1 MTKKYVRFRV
11 NDKVHYG
18 VIGGSSINV
27 LAGDL
32 FDKHNVTDVVY
43 SLDAVRLLTPCEPVK
58 IVCVGLNYRKHAV
71 EIGMALPTNPVLFI
85 KPATTLLEPSGEI
98 VYWPM
103 VGQLDYEGELTV
115 VMGKKCHMVDEATAL
130 EYVFGYTIAN
140 DMTARDLQRKD
151 GQWTR
156 AKSFDTFL
164 PLGPSIVTGIDASDL
179 SLQTYVNGEIRQDG
193 RTSDLIFPIAYL
205 VSFISQIMTLEP
217 GDVILT
223 GTPSGIGALQVG
235 DEVEVRI
242 EGLGALRN
250 RVVATRGS

>member
-1 MTKKYVRFRV
+1 MSKKYVRFRV
-11 NDKVHYG
+11 EDRVHYG
-18 VIGGSSINV
+18 VLEGSDIKV
-27 LAGDL
+27 LVGDV
-32 FDKHNVTDVVY
+32 FGEHQVTDVVY
-43 SLDAVRLLTPCEPVK
+43 SLDGVHLLTPCEPVK

-71 EIGMALPTNPVLFI
+71 EIGMALPKDPVLFI
-85 KPATTLLEPSGEI
+85 KPATTLLEPEGSI

-103 VGQLDYEGELTV
+103 VGQLDYEGELAI
-115 VMGKKCHMVDEATAL
+115 VMGKRCHMVDEAEAL
-130 EYVFGYTIAN
+130 DYVFGYTIAN

-164 PLGPSIVTGIDASDL
+164 PLGPSIVTGIDAGDL
-179 SLQTYVNGEIRQDG
+179 ALETYVNGEIRQDG
-193 RTSDLIFPIAYL
+193 GTSDLIFPIAYL
-205 VSFISQIMTLEP
+205 VSFISQVMTLEP

-250 RVVATRGS
+250 RVVAP

>member
-1 MTKKYVRFRV
+1 MFKQYVRFRV
-11 NDKVHYG
+11 EGRVYQG
-18 VIGGSSINV
+18 VLEGSNISTV
-27 LAGDL
+27 EGDIFGEHRL
-32 FDKHNVTDVVY
+32 TDVVHT
-43 SLDAVRLLTPCEPVK
+43 LDTVQLLTPCAPNK

-71 EIGMALPTNPVLFI
+71 EIGMPLPADPVLFI
-85 KPATTLLEPSGEI
+85 KPATTLLDPNGEI

-115 VMGKKCHMVDEATAL
+115 VIGKRCHMVDEAAAL
-130 EYVFGYTIAN
+130 GYVFGYTIAN

-164 PLGPSIVTGIDASDL
+164 PLGPSIVTGIEAGDL
-179 SLQTYVNGEIRQDG
+179 SLQTYVNGEIKQDG

-223 GTPSGIGALQVG
+223 GTPSGIGPLQVG

-250 RVVATRGS
+250 RVVAP

>member
-1 MTKKYVRFRV
+1 MLFRSV
-11 NDKVHYG
+11 FGEYQ
-18 VIGGSSINV
+18 
-27 LAGDL
+27 
-32 FDKHNVTDVVY
+32 VTEVEY
-43 SLDAVRLLTPCEPVK
+43 SLDAVQLLTPCEPVT
-58 IVCVGLNYRKHAV
+58 IVCVGLNYRKHAL
-71 EIGMALPTNPVLFI
+71 EIGMALPADPVLFI
-85 KPATTLLEPSGEI
+85 KPATTLLEPDGEI

-103 VGQLDYEGELTV
+103 VGQLDYEGELAV
-115 VMGKKCHMVDEATAL
+115 VIGKKCHMVDEAEAL
-130 EYVFGYTIAN
+130 DYVFGYTVAN

-164 PLGPSIVTGIDASDL
+164 PLGPSIVTGINAEDL

-193 RTSDLIFPIAYL
+193 RTSDLIFPLGYL

-223 GTPSGIGALQVG
+223 GTPSGIGELQVG

-250 RVVATRGS
+250 KVVAP